1 MAIIERLF
9 TPGTSIAAVS
19 AATTSSPRFPFGRFA
34 GGGVI
39 IGNTGGATQINWYAA
54 TGPESTPVQ
63 IYADGSAVTTAL
75 TVGAVPIP
83 DACFGFPWIAPIVS
97 SGGTTTVSMNV
108 CVKG

>member
-1 MAIIERLF
+1 MAIVERLF
-9 TPGTSIAAVS
+9 TPGTSISAVS
-19 AATTSSPRFPFGRFA
+19 AATTNSPRFPFGRFA

-39 IGNTGGATQINWYAA
+39 IGNTGGATQIRWHAA
-54 TGPESTPVQ
+54 TDAESLPVA
-63 IYADGSAVTTAL
+63 IFADGNAVTSAV

-97 SGGTTTVSMNV
+97 SGGTTTVSMTV

>member
-19 AATTSSPRFPFGRFA
+19 AATTTSPRFPFGRFA

-39 IGNTGGATQINWYAA
+39 IGNTGGATQINWHAA
-54 TGPESTPVQ
+54 TGHESTPVQ
-63 IYADGSAVTTAL
+63 IFADGSAVTSAV
-75 TVGAVPIP
+75 TVGAIPIP